1 MSTTSFKRINFDE
14 KIERHLI
21 FKLTPEKT
29 LLSIIKDLKDVFPR
43 QKDWRDLVEN
53 KDQKQN
59 ELLEK
64 FRKQGKF
71 YKKVC
76 QYWLSNNMA
85 LVQAFNE
92 HFENTDKE
100 IGADEVVKF
109 FSDIKKK
116 LSMSTEEI
124 IIFIHVYLEQSIG
137 IQLFEDAAK
146 KIEAGL

>member
-21 FKLTPEKT
+21 FKLTPEKK

-43 QKDWRDLVEN
+43 QKDWRDLAEN